1 MFKILVRYKGVSTG
15 SPKQRGARNGGATHW
30 KTDVEAPKPRP
41 NISGPTLNSTTRK
54 NDPDVAITTNPLGS
68 TKFTNGY
75 NKQDQ
80 PVSQPP
86 VAFKPT
92 PPKPGKPEAEKVDS
106 TDYPAP
112 KLRNREW
119 PPKNDK
125 KASLNRVSSPPL
137 VGEPVKPFKP
147 VPVRPPRPE
156 SHAGILEKPAVPHPP
171 VKSPQS
177 QWAGEQKKDTSVV
190 GSQPKVPK
198 RPSEERPSSLPLK
211 PSDIK
216 KGGLPAGNNPSLVS
230 QPKVSPR
237 PPTTG
242 SGAKVTKQPLEERP
256 SSLPLKPSD
265 IKKAGLAS
273 GNKKPSSF
281 SAADNKPAPGRQT
294 NVLSK
299 PATRTDDKFPKRP
312 SEERPSSLP
321 LKPSDIK
328 KVGLAD
334 NNKPSSLSGV
344 VNKPASGRQ
353 SNVLP
358 KPATRSTGEKFPK
371 RPSEERPSSLPLKP
385 SDIKK
390 AGLADNKKPSSFSAA
405 DNKPKKVPL
414 KPPGPVPPRP
424 GSRPT

>member
-1 MFKILVRYKGVSTG
+1 M
-15 SPKQRGARNGGATHW
+15 
-30 KTDVEAPKPRP
+30 
-41 NISGPTLNSTTRK
+41 
-54 NDPDVAITTNPLGS
+54 
-68 TKFTNGY
+68 
-75 NKQDQ
+75 
-80 PVSQPP
+80 
-86 VAFKPT
+86 
-92 PPKPGKPEAEKVDS
+92 DS

-156 SHAGILEKPAVPHPP
+156 SHAGILEKPAVPPPP

-216 KGGLPAGNNPSLVS
+216 KGGLPAGNNPSLLS

-242 SGAKVTKQPLEERP
+242 GGAKVTKQPLEERP

-299 PATRTDDKFPKRP
+299 PATRTGDKFPKRP

-334 NNKPSSLSGV
+334 NNKPSSLSGA